1 LVRWEAMNNSNGAQ
15 TAGKPLITLRGIC
28 KVFPGVVA
36 NDHIDLDIYS
46 GEVHALL
53 GENGAGKSVLM
64 KILYGFYRADA
75 GEILLNGQP
84 VSIQSPYDAR
94 KLRIGMVFQNL
105 NLIPVFS
112 VWENIALFLP
122 GLGPVVKSRQIRQRI
137 QEISNRYC
145 LKVNPNNLISRISIG
160 DQQKVEILKLLL
172 SDARVMIL
180 DEPTNVLAPHEV
192 KAFFEVLD
200 RLRKDGY
207 VIILI
212 THKLNDVL
220 AFADRISVLRGGRL
234 AGTMLRDEAT
244 EEKLISLM
252 FDKELTRLRI
262 RPRKARDKTSD
273 PVLELKDIQTRTPG
287 TDVSLKNINLQIHP
301 GEIVGVAGVS
311 GNGQKELCDVILGIE
326 SSTAG
331 RKLLYGKD
339 QTNRSVGVMRRKKT
353 AFIPENPIT
362 MATAPYMTVL
372 ENMALTKTRRYARHG
387 GLTMD
392 WQAVKADFEKS
403 TNRLGLTVPLYKL
416 AGTLSGG
423 NLQRMIIIRE
433 LEDDPKLII
442 ASYFTRGLDVQST
455 IAARQALVQAREGGA
470 AILLISEDLD
480 ELFAISDRMLV
491 LFGGELVGEFH
502 PEDTDIHEIGHLMT
516 GTEVQ
521 HGA

>member
-1 LVRWEAMNNSNGAQ
+1 MINANGAQ
-15 TAGKPLITLRGIC
+15 TDGKPLISLRGIC
-28 KVFPGVVA
+28 KAFSGVVA
-36 NDHIDLDIYS
+36 NDQIDLDVYS

-64 KILYGFYRADA
+64 KILYGFYNADS
-75 GEILLNGQP
+75 GEIKMNGQP
-84 VSIQSPYDAR
+84 VTIQSPHDAR
-94 KLRIGMVFQNL
+94 QLQIGMVFQNL

-122 GLGPVVKSRQIRQRI
+122 DLDPVVNSRNVEQRI
-137 QEISNRYC
+137 QDISQRYS
-145 LKVNPNNLISRISIG
+145 LKVNPKDLISQISIG
-160 DQQKVEILKLLL
+160 EQQKVEILKLLL
-172 SDARVMIL
+172 SNARVLIL

-200 RLRKDGY
+200 SLRKDGY
-207 VIILI
+207 AIILI
-212 THKLNDVL
+212 THKMNDVL
-220 AFADRISVLRGGRL
+220 QFADRISVLRGGRL
-234 AGTMLRDEAT
+234 AGTMLRADAT

-252 FDKELTRLRI
+252 FDKEVSGLKLKS
-262 RPRKARDKTSD
+262 RKARDRVNETVLDLQDINTSA
-273 PVLELKDIQTRTPG
+273 IGAG
-287 TDVSLKNINLQIHP
+287 TSLKNINLKIHP

-311 GNGQKELCDVILGIE
+311 GNGQKELCDVILGIQ

-339 QTNRSVGVMRRKKT
+339 QTNRSVGAMRRNKT
-353 AFIPENPIT
+353 AFIPENPMT
-362 MATAPYMTVL
+362 MATSPFMTVL
-372 ENMALTKTRRYARHG
+372 ENMALTKTKRYARHG

-403 TNRLGLTVPLYKL
+403 TKRLGLTVPLYKL
-416 AGTLSGG
+416 ARTLSGG

-433 LEDDPKLII
+433 LEDEPKLII

-470 AILLISEDLD
+470 AILMISEDLD
-480 ELFAISDRMLV
+480 ELFTISDRIVV
-491 LFGGELVGEFH
+491 LFCGELVGEYQ
-502 PEDTDIHEIGHLMT
+502 PEDTDIYEIGHLMT

-521 HGA
+521 HDA